1 MAEKNFGFLGSSFQ
15 QSLLKSIIEDKKY
28 GEQIIDVIE
37 SKYFDNNSFRFIVEN
52 IKEIYKKYNKIPNYD
67 TLSQKIILE
76 MGTKESAMIHL
87 DTIENIKE
95 NSQDSLLVRDE
106 ALNFCKQQNLKKEL
120 KKVQTIID
128 NGAFQEYH
136 TIEGI
141 IQKAMQVGLPPQE
154 SMDVFHD
161 IDGALEEDNRNPIP
175 TGVNG
180 VDEALKGGLGKGEL
194 GVVLAPTGTGK
205 SLPISEPV
213 LTPHGW
219 VENGS
224 LKLGDQVIGSDGKP
238 QYVIGVYPQGV
249 RPIYKIEFTDGTY
262 VNCDLEHL
270 WSVNTLN
277 MRSAKTRVKGESIY
291 KPNNGYITMKTSEM
305 IDKIKKRGRYNF
317 RLPTTEPI
325 EFESKEIMI
334 DPYLLGLLLGDG
346 SITNSGINISTKDDE
361 IFENI
366 KHHQLHTSFNEYE
379 RETESGVKTIKRIRF
394 KNTVKKVLSHYELFN
409 RKSNNKFI
417 PKDFLYNSI
426 DVRVGILQ
434 GLMDSDGCVDKRG
447 LVSFNTVS
455 ENLANN
461 VRELVLS
468 LGGSVKIN
476 TKIPTYTHKGIK
488 KIGRK
493 VYNLT
498 ISFSNNI
505 VPFKL
510 FRKVNRYHNRKK
522 YVNQKFVKSINFS
535 HEEEALCIKV
545 SNPDELYV
553 TRDYVLTHNTTL
565 LTLFSNTAYNN
576 GFNVLQ
582 IFFEDN
588 PGNIKR
594 KHFTIWTGID
604 ADEQPKRK
612 EEVKTMVEDIKDSIN
627 ATLDI
632 IKLPSDSVT
641 ISEIKSRV
649 RKHLSDGKKLDLL
662 VIDYVDCI
670 SPERSAYGE
679 EWKGEGSVMR
689 SLEAMT
695 DEFGIAIW
703 TATQGNRESISSEV
717 VTTDQMGGSIKKA
730 QIGHVVL
737 SVGKTLE
744 QKEHNLATMT
754 LLKSRIGQDGIIW
767 SNCKFDNKYLIIDT
781 ESQTTLLGHQEEK
794 EKSNATRAK
803 DAFMKRQKMLN
814 RE

>member
-1 MAEKNFGFLGSSFQ
+1 MAEKNFGFLGASFQ

-52 IKEIYKKYNKIPNYD
+52 IKEVYKKYNKIPNYD

-76 MGTKESAMIHL
+76 MGSKESSMIHL

-95 NSQDSLLVRDE
+95 NSQDSQLVRDE

-128 NGAFQEYH
+128 NGSFQEYH

-161 IDGALEEDNRNPIP
+161 IDGALEEDNRSPIP

-205 SLPISEPV
+205 
-213 LTPHGW
+213 
-219 VENGS
+219 
-224 LKLGDQVIGSDGKP
+224 
-238 QYVIGVYPQGV
+238 
-249 RPIYKIEFTDGTY
+249 
-262 VNCDLEHL
+262 
-270 WSVNTLN
+270 
-277 MRSAKTRVKGESIY
+277 
-291 KPNNGYITMKTSEM
+291 
-305 IDKIKKRGRYNF
+305 
-317 RLPTTEPI
+317 
-325 EFESKEIMI
+325 
-334 DPYLLGLLLGDG
+334 
-346 SITNSGINISTKDDE
+346 
-361 IFENI
+361 
-366 KHHQLHTSFNEYE
+366 
-379 RETESGVKTIKRIRF
+379 
-394 KNTVKKVLSHYELFN
+394 
-409 RKSNNKFI
+409 
-417 PKDFLYNSI
+417 
-426 DVRVGILQ
+426 
-434 GLMDSDGCVDKRG
+434 
-447 LVSFNTVS
+447 
-455 ENLANN
+455 
-461 VRELVLS
+461 
-468 LGGSVKIN
+468 
-476 TKIPTYTHKGIK
+476 
-488 KIGRK
+488 
-493 VYNLT
+493 
-498 ISFSNNI
+498 
-505 VPFKL
+505 
-510 FRKVNRYHNRKK
+510 
-522 YVNQKFVKSINFS
+522 
-535 HEEEALCIKV
+535 
-545 SNPDELYV
+545 
-553 TRDYVLTHNTTL
+553 TTL
-565 LTLFSNTAYNN
+565 LTLFSNTAYNA

-594 KHFTIWTGID
+594 KHFTLWTGIEP
-604 ADEQPKRK
+604 DEQPKRK
-612 EEVKTMVEDIKDSIN
+612 DEVKSMIEDIKFNNPS
-627 ATLDI
+627 TLDI
-632 IKLPSDSVT
+632 VKLSSDSVT
-641 ISEIKSRV
+641 ISEIKSRI

-670 SPERSAYGE
+670 SPERSAFGE
-679 EWKGEGSVMR
+679 EWKGEGSIMR
-689 SLEAMT
+689 SLESMT

-703 TATQGNRESISSEV
+703 TATQGNRGSISSEV

-767 SNCKFDNKYLIIDT
+767 SNCKFDNKFLVIDT
-781 ESQTTLLGHQEEK
+781 ESQTTLLGHQEDK
-794 EKSNATRAK
+794 EKTQASRARE
-803 DAFMKRQKMLN
+803 AFMKRNQMLN